1 MAGRKITLCQ
11 NQLVAFGKQEG
22 QLAYVLKSIARCIAG
37 ASLLAAA
44 PALARPLDDAAA
56 DNLAEIQPEQD
67 EQVGSGTQSLPT
79 AQSDIR
85 KRIDALPQAPAKA
98 APPDPVAIKLIASQF
113 ADVPVSGDAD
123 STLRYGGK
131 VDLYVDLKGSAFGLD
146 DSIKLHFHP
155 EFKYGES
162 ANGTVGLIPSNTQ
175 LFYPGEGEVFDLSIN
190 VTKTWQSG
198 TSLTVG
204 KVNVLDIATQLPVAG
219 GGGHEGFQNL
229 AMALPPSAIVP
240 GSITGALLNI
250 PTEKALFRLW
260 VFDPEL
266 QSRKTGFESPFDKG
280 VGFLGSVT
288 FPVKIDGRRG
298 YYAIKLAGS
307 TRSEVAAEALP
318 AALVPP
324 PGSAFGN
331 RKGEFSAV
339 LAFAQ
344 FITEYDDAP
353 GKGIGIFGQVY
364 VSNGDP
370 TFLDRSGFIGIAG
383 NPRFRPQDKF
393 GIAYFRYSLTDSLID
408 VLSGRLALETE
419 DGIEAFYT
427 YGLSDRFRLTA
438 DVQVVDSA
446 VSARDVGVIAGMRLT
461 ASF

>member
-1 MAGRKITLCQ
+1 M
-11 NQLVAFGKQEG
+11 
-22 QLAYVLKSIARCIAG
+22 
-37 ASLLAAA
+37 
-44 PALARPLDDAAA
+44 
-56 DNLAEIQPEQD
+56 
-67 EQVGSGTQSLPT
+67 
-79 AQSDIR
+79 
-85 KRIDALPQAPAKA
+85 
-98 APPDPVAIKLIASQF
+98 
-113 ADVPVSGDAD
+113 
-123 STLRYGGK
+123 
-131 VDLYVDLKGSAFGLD
+131 
-146 DSIKLHFHP
+146 
-155 EFKYGES
+155 
-162 ANGTVGLIPSNTQ
+162 
-175 LFYPGEGEVFDLSIN
+175 
-190 VTKTWQSG
+190 
-198 TSLTVG
+198 
-204 KVNVLDIATQLPVAG
+204 
-219 GGGHEGFQNL
+219 
-229 AMALPPSAIVP
+229 
-240 GSITGALLNI
+240 
-250 PTEKALFRLW
+250 
-260 VFDPEL
+260 
-266 QSRKTGFESPFDKG
+266 
-280 VGFLGSVT
+280 
-288 FPVKIDGRRG
+288 
-298 YYAIKLAGS
+298 
-307 TRSEVAAEALP
+307 P

-446 VSARDVGVIAGMRLT
+446 VSARDVGVTAGMRLT